1 MAFLI
6 GDTVRLEAT
15 IKDYDGDEQAPA
27 SITVT
32 VYRQDGTTALLSA
45 GVPSLKAGTTA
56 QYYYD
61 WTIPGA
67 SLTTAES
74 LIALWEWTGPHKKSL
89 EFDVIPAV

>member
-15 IKDYDGDEQAPA
+15 IKDYDGNEEAPA

-32 VYRQDGTTALLSA
+32 VYGQDGSTKLLNA
-45 GVPSLKAGTTA
+45 GVPTLKAGTTA

-67 SLTTAES
+67 SLTAAET
-74 LIALWEWTGPHKKSL
+74 LIALWEWTGPHKKAIDF
-89 EFDVIPAV
+89 EVIPAV